1 MKYLIV
7 LTLDLP
13 GPEHMARAV
22 EKIDPPKIPGF
33 VRPLRITVDP
43 HATNIEEW
51 LDE

>member
-7 LTLDLP
+7 LTLDLKN
-13 GPEHMARAV
+13 PEHIARAV
-22 EKIDPPKIPGF
+22 EKINPPKIPGF
-33 VRPLRITVDP
+33 VGPLRITTDP